1 MIEMEKDL
9 FKELRESARKAI
21 EEKGKPDY
29 WDTLVEALRGSAS
42 NGHYCLEMYGRLFD
56 GKEPYDKPTKMLE
69 DMLYNQE
76 LYAVNLRKNNLILNI
91 TTKVIPLPADPF
103 VDRGGFFKEVHVK
116 INWGEA

>member
-1 MIEMEKDL
+1 MEKDL

-29 WDTLVEALRGSAS
+29 WDTLIEALRGSAS
-42 NGHYCLEMYGRLFD
+42 NGHYCLEMYGLLFD
-56 GKEPYDKPTKMLE
+56 GEEPYDKLTKMLE
-69 DMLYNQE
+69 DMLCNQE
-76 LYAVNLRKNNLILNI
+76 LYAVNLQKNNLILNI

-116 INWGEA
+116 IDWGEA